1 MAVEKEGTMVD
12 KLEAV
17 RRWIFAVAGRG
28 GPAGRDGAAPQEIV
42 MHFLNSLLAG
52 LPDGLSILDRDLTI
66 LLTNPVMEKWYAHAM
81 PLVGRR
87 CFEAY
92 YGRSEPC
99 VLCPTARTLASGIGS
114 DETVPRT
121 GPGGAAAGWF
131 HLYSIPFI
139 KDPATGETLGV
150 IEYVRDISGRVAV
163 EEALRQSEARYR
175 TIFENTGT
183 ATIIVEEDATIVLA
197 NQEIETLTG
206 FSSGE
211 IAGKKWTEFVHP
223 DDLKKMR
230 SYHDGRRSNP
240 ESAPRQYEFRL
251 VDRHGNEKNVI
262 NTVSVIPGTRQSVAS
277 LLDITRRIQ
286 AEQALRI
293 SEEKYRLVTEKAS
306 DAIFVVQDGVIKFP
320 NPVVL
325 KITGYSAEELA
336 RIPFVE
342 HVHPDDRGLVVAA
355 HERRLRG
362 ETPPGTYPFRVINRH
377 GVEYSVEL
385 SATQILWEGRP
396 ATLNMIRDITRQK
409 QLEFQLLQARKMEAV
424 GTLAGG
430 IAHDFN
436 NLLMSIQGYASIML
450 LSMSP
455 SDPGF
460 EKLKAI
466 ERQVQSGAGLT
477 RQLLGFARG
486 GKYEVQALDLN
497 LVAGETARMFGRT
510 KKEIAVHQKFAEG
523 LWPVEADRTQIE
535 QVLLNL
541 FVNAWQAMP
550 SGGEIFLETQNVV
563 LDEFYTASL
572 GIAPGRY
579 VKIGVTDTGLGM
591 DESTRRRIFEPFFTT
606 KEMGRGTGLGL
617 ASVYGIVTGHGGIIN
632 VYSEKGQGATF
643 TIYLPAT
650 DKTASPER
658 QEKEKIVSG
667 TETVLVVED
676 EEVILHVTKDILSA
690 LGYRVLTAQSGREAI
705 ELYRLRSGDIRLV
718 ILDMIMPGMGGGE
731 TFDQLRLIRPDVKVL
746 LASGYS
752 INGQAREIMER
763 GCKGFIQK
771 PFSVQELSL
780 KVREALADK
789 ETGRPAS

>member
-1 MAVEKEGTMVD
+1 MTDEQERAMVD

-52 LPDGLSILDRDLTI
+52 LPDGISILDRDLTI
-66 LLTNPVMEKWYAHAM
+66 LLTNPVMEQWYAHAM
-81 PLVGRR
+81 PLVGRK

-92 YGRSEPC
+92 HGRSEPC
-99 VLCPTARTLASGIGS
+99 VLCPTARTLASGNGS
-114 DETVPRT
+114 DETVPRL
-121 GPGGAAAGWF
+121 GPGGETAGWL

-139 KDPATGETLGV
+139 KDPSTGETLGI
-150 IEYVRDISGRVAV
+150 IEYVRDISERVAV
-163 EEALRQSEARYR
+163 EEALKQSEARYR

-230 SYHDGRRSNP
+230 SYHEGRRSDP
-240 ESAPRQYEFRL
+240 ASAPRQYEFRL
-251 VDRHGNEKNVI
+251 LDRRGNEKNVI

-293 SEEKYRLVTEKAS
+293 SEEKYRLISEKAS
-306 DAIFVVQDGVIKFP
+306 DAIFVAQDGVIKFP
-320 NPVVL
+320 NPTVL
-325 KITGYSAEELA
+325 AMTGFSAEELA
-336 RIPFVE
+336 RIPFIE
-342 HVHPDDRGLVVAA
+342 HVHPEDRDMVLSA
-355 HERRLRG
+355 HEKRIRG
-362 ETPPGTYPFRVINRH
+362 EALPGTYPFRIINRH

-396 ATLNMIRDITRQK
+396 ATLNMIRDITHQK
-409 QLEFQLLQARKMEAV
+409 QLEFQLLQARKMEAI

-450 LSMSP
+450 LNMPP
-455 SDPGF
+455 SDPCY

-486 GKYEVQALDLN
+486 GKYEVQATDLN
-497 LVAGETARMFGRT
+497 LVVGETARMFGRT
-510 KKEIAVHQKFAEG
+510 KKEISLHEKFGEG
-523 LWPVEADRTQIE
+523 LWLVEADRTQIE

-550 SGGEIFLETQNVV
+550 AGGEIFLETQNVV
-563 LDEFYTASL
+563 LDKFYTASL

-579 VKIGVTDTGLGM
+579 VKIGVTDTGVGM

-617 ASVYGIVTGHGGIIN
+617 ASVYGIVQGHGGVIN
-632 VYSEKGQGATF
+632 VYSEKGHGTTF
-643 TIYLPAT
+643 MIYLPAT
-650 DKTASPER
+650 DKAPAPEPK
-658 QEKEKIVSG
+658 EKETIVPG

-676 EEVILHVTKDILSA
+676 EEVILNVTKDILSA
-690 LGYRVLTAQSGREAI
+690 LGYCVLTAQGGREAI
-705 ELYRLRSGDIRLV
+705 ELYRSRCSDISLV
-718 ILDMIMPGMGGGE
+718 ILDMIMPGMSGAE
-731 TFDQLRLIRPDVKVL
+731 TFDQLRAVRPDVKVL

-752 INGQAREIMER
+752 LNGQAREIMER
-763 GCKGFIQK
+763 GCLGFIQK

-780 KVREALADK
+780 KVRDVLADRG
-789 ETGRPAS
+789 TGRAAS